1 MKLKLVISISA
12 EDKAR
17 MEKIDPTST
26 EQVEAPSLEVVA
38 SSRKVLRRNRGYKP
52 SFKRAP

>member
-1 MKLKLVISISA
+1 VKLKLVISISA